1 MNKSEFNKCVRKSIE
16 KFMDNRKDDTNVWIN
31 CTEEHAKAVIDIF
44 LDALVSGLEE
54 QNEIS
59 IVNYFRISKQARAAR
74 KGRNP
79 KTGEPMAIAA
89 YNNVSFRA
97 GLKLKEA
104 CNPKPK
110 KLTKKK
116 N

>member
-16 KFMDNRKDDTNVWIN
+16 KFMDNKREDSRVWLN
-31 CTEEHAKAVIDIF
+31 CNEEHAKAVIDIF

-54 QNEIS
+54 QDEIA
-59 IVNYFRISKQARAAR
+59 IVNYFRIFKQARAAR
-74 KGRNP
+74 TGRNP
-79 KTGEPMAIAA
+79 KTGEIMPIAA
-89 YNNVSFRA
+89 YTNVSFKA
-97 GLKLKEA
+97 GMKLKEA

-116 N
+116 K